1 MPQGSLDAAILLIS
15 LWFCRWRSW
24 PWVDPERDTH
34 TSNGT
39 YRITLLHLPLDSPDL
54 TALGMWRSWLC
65 YRSRPTK
72 ITWLWI
78 KKDHRENLLPAVVLV
93 VFKHK
98 WWCKNSPVER
108 MLLLQKS
115 LMLVLRDVSYAPIE
129 QTRFRQEIVSFT
141 TCFAITRT
149 PTTPYCVSSMLTMS
163 RTARGSCGGHAPRP
177 RDVANTVLLEYL
189 MKRVPGPFVKYW
201 SHKRS
206 SVSWN
211 GQQVPELEARA
222 I

>member
-98 WWCKNSPVER
+98 WWCKNSPMER

-115 LMLVLRDVSYAPIE
+115 LLLVLHDVSYAPIE
-129 QTRFRQEIVSFT
+129 QERFRQEIVSFT

-149 PTTPYCVSSMLTMS
+149 PTASYSVSSMLTLS

-177 RDVANTVLLEYL
+177 RDVANTVLLEYML
-189 MKRVPGPFVKYW
+189 KRVPDPFVQY
-201 SHKRS
+201 
-206 SVSWN
+206 
-211 GQQVPELEARA
+211 
-222 I
+222 